1 MNAILLLSLLTSL
14 EDKIVFQ
21 YETDISVTVLDQ
33 LKPTAASIYG
43 SMRQYTAVYTAV
55 IICQYRV

>member
-43 SMRQYTAVYTAV
+43 SILQSLY
-55 IICQYRV
+55 INIE